1 MVDTLLFSNDG
12 RFLATSGTD
21 SKVLVWDI
29 SNGGLLSALTLHTGP
44 VFTMAFSREGSILA
58 TGGQDACVRL
68 WNFTRITED
77 VITEDGAAIAPE
89 TKKLS
94 CTHFLV
100 GEYPTKNVPIYGLHF
115 TRRNV
120 LLTSGPFQAN

>member
-1 MVDTLLFSNDG
+1 MVDSLLFSNDG
-12 RFLATSGTD
+12 RFLASSGTD

-44 VFTMAFSREGSILA
+44 VYAMTFSREGSILA
-58 TGGQDACVRL
+58 TGGQDCCVRL
-68 WNFTRITED
+68 WNFTRMTED
-77 VITEDGAAIAPE
+77 VMSEEGGTLTPE

-94 CTHFLV
+94 CSHLLV

-120 LLTSGPFQAN
+120 LLASGPFQSN